1 MKSVLIASVLAVVI
15 AGCGGTGAS
24 TGPSSPSSGPSTAAV
39 ATARLTLAP
48 TSEAS
53 ATPAP
58 TPDIAHPVGIIAI
71 GHSGLTG
78 EGTAGP
84 SQADITKSW
93 ATGTDARVDSIYRR
107 LVAAHP
113 GTDGNVANTAR
124 GGAGAS
130 ELTAQ
135 AVAALAQV
143 PVPELAIIQTVDN
156 DIQCDAANVAAV
168 GDSLAE
174 ALARIR
180 LASPKTK
187 ILVVGQLGR
196 PSVPFIKK
204 LVTAHPEQV
213 GNLTWGDDCSFFDAK
228 GEIQPDNFKRLTAAI
243 DAYEAETARVC
254 ATVPTCATDGGIR
267 RAWVDKLELFSSDFA
282 HLNITG
288 QAAVADNT
296 WPAVVKLLGL

>member
-1 MKSVLIASVLAVVI
+1 MKSLLIASVLAVVI

-24 TGPSSPSSGPSTAAV
+24 ASLSSPSPAPWTAAV

-93 ATGTDARVDSIYRR
+93 ATGTDPRVDSIYRR

-135 AVAALAQV
+135 AAGAPAQV
-143 PVPELAIIQTVDN
+143 PLPGVPIIQTGDH
-156 DIQCDAANVAAV
+156 DHPGDAAH
-168 GDSLAE
+168 LA
-174 ALARIR
+174 
-180 LASPKTK
+180 P
-187 ILVVGQLGR
+187 
-196 PSVPFIKK
+196 
-204 LVTAHPEQV
+204 
-213 GNLTWGDDCSFFDAK
+213 
-228 GEIQPDNFKRLTAAI
+228 
-243 DAYEAETARVC
+243 
-254 ATVPTCATDGGIR
+254 
-267 RAWVDKLELFSSDFA
+267 
-282 HLNITG
+282 
-288 QAAVADNT
+288 
-296 WPAVVKLLGL
+296 